1 MVGTTTLGKGSV
13 QIMEPLSFGGAIRYT
28 AAYYLTPNGRQIDGN
43 GVSPDVE
50 ANDVETQESVAIDVA
65 RSLVG

>member
-1 MVGTTTLGKGSV
+1 
-13 QIMEPLSFGGAIRYT
+13 MEPLSFGGAVRYT

-50 ANDVETQESVAIDVA
+50 ANNTDTQVDVAVDVA
-65 RSLVG
+65 RSLVN